1 MKNIL
6 CFAAMILAVLAAS
19 CGGNDEKSFAKAD
32 YNKDGKVVFE
42 ELIVAYPDL
51 TVEEYEA
58 FDKDKGGA
66 LSEEEY
72 LAFADARASGRK
84 PAPAAEAPKD
94 AAGQTA
100 EQAIPEP
107 PSAETPDAPGQ
118 TAMEQPAAEQPGMGQ
133 AADQAATVQAGDQ
146 TTTSQAATG
155 QAGEKPVAEVVEV
168 TEALTM
174 PEGGGGQEEIVE
186 TVEIAKPEPAETT
199 YEVKRGDALSR
210 VASKFGVSLKA
221 LMAANNI
228 DNPDHVEAGDKLVI
242 PPGGE
247 MKSEAGKAIKKDD
260 GKTISGPMADK
271 AAMFVDGFLVKS
283 AQDDVEGLVEMY
295 GPQVKFY
302 KKGEVDKDF
311 IRKDKMDY
319 FTRWPVR
326 EYATAGTVR
335 VYDTDKENV
344 KKAVFVSDYMVKNSQ
359 KTLSG
364 QAEFTLLIR
373 FDGDVGT
380 IVAEDGKVIKRN

>member
-6 CFAAMILAVLAAS
+6 CLAAMILAALAAS
-19 CGGNDEKSFAKAD
+19 CGGNDEKSFATAD

-51 TVEEYEA
+51 TVEEYES

-72 LAFADARASGRK
+72 MAFADARASGVK
-84 PAPAAEAPKD
+84 PAPKAEEPKE
-94 AAGQTA
+94 TA
-100 EQAIPEP
+100 EQPAVEAIPEP
-107 PSAETPDAPGQ
+107 PSAETQAASGQ
-118 TAMEQPAAEQPGMGQ
+118 TAMEPPVAGQPAMEQAGDQ
-133 AADQAATVQAGDQ
+133 AADQAAAT
-146 TTTSQAATG
+146 QAAE
-155 QAGEKPVAEVVEV
+155 QPVAEVVEV

-174 PEGGGGQEEIVE
+174 PEGGKEKDEIVAVAE
-186 TVEIAKPEPAETT
+186 TVEVAKPEVAEKT
-199 YEVKRGDALSR
+199 YEVKRGDVLSR

-221 LMAANNI
+221 LLAANNI
-228 DNPDHVEAGDKLVI
+228 DNPDHVEAGEKLVI
-242 PPGGE
+242 PSGGE
-247 MKSEAGKAIKKDD
+247 MKPEAVKEGKKDD
-260 GKTISGPMADK
+260 GKVISGPMADK

-283 AQDDVEGLVEMY
+283 AQDDVEGLVDMY
-295 GPQVKFY
+295 GAQVKFY

-326 EYATAGTVR
+326 EYVKTGKVR
-335 VYDTDKENV
+335 VYDTERENV
-344 KKAVFVSDYMVKNSQ
+344 KKAVFVSDYKVKNNQ
-359 KTLSG
+359 KSLSG

-380 IVAEDGKVIKRN
+380 IVAEDGKVIKRD

>member
-6 CFAAMILAVLAAS
+6 GLAALILAVLAAS

-51 TVEEYEA
+51 TVEEYES

-72 LAFADARASGRK
+72 MAFADARASGQK
-84 PAPAAEAPKD
+84 PAPTAEAPKE
-94 AAGQTA
+94 TA
-100 EQAIPEP
+100 EQPAAEAIPEP
-107 PSAETPDAPGQ
+107 PSAASQDMAEQTAPDQSAATQP
-118 TAMEQPAAEQPGMGQ
+118 AMEQAGQTGMTQTTEPAPQVQEQP
-133 AADQAATVQAGDQ
+133 T
-146 TTTSQAATG
+146 
-155 QAGEKPVAEVVEV
+155 AEVVEV

-174 PEGGGGQEEIVE
+174 PEGGKGQEEIVAVE
-186 TVEIAKPEPAETT
+186 TVEPAKPAKPEVTGET
-199 YEVKRGDALSR
+199 YEVKRGDVLSR
-210 VASKFGVSLKA
+210 VAAKYGVSLKA
-221 LMAANNI
+221 LMAANGI

-242 PPGGE
+242 PAGGE
-247 MKSEAGKAIKKDD
+247 MNVSAAKESKKDAGKVA
-260 GKTISGPMADK
+260 SGPLADK
-271 AAMFVDGFLVKS
+271 AALFVDGFLAKS

-326 EYATAGTVR
+326 EYAKAGKVK
-335 VYDTDKENV
+335 VYDTDEKDV
-344 KKAVFVSDYMVKNSQ
+344 KKAVFVSDYKVKNSE

>member
-19 CGGNDEKSFAKAD
+19 CGGNDEKSFVKAD

-66 LSEEEY
+66 LSEQEY

-100 EQAIPEP
+100 AQAIPEP
-107 PSAETPDAPGQ
+107 PSAENPNAAGQ

-133 AADQAATVQAGDQ
+133 VADQAATAQTGDQ
-146 TTTSQAATG
+146 TATA
-155 QAGEKPVAEVVEV
+155 QAGEQPVAEVVEV

-174 PEGGGGQEEIVE
+174 PEGGGQEEIVAE

-247 MKSEAGKAIKKDD
+247 MKSDAGKETRKDD

-326 EYATAGTVR
+326 EYAKSGTVR

-344 KKAVFVSDYMVKNSQ
+344 KKAVFVSDYKVKNSQ

-373 FDGDVGT
+373 FSGDVGT